1 VRCKR
6 LTESRKSTTSVASGL
21 PSGRTHRTMSI
32 GLFLLHFRPAWR
44 KYARYTTQC
53 KQSTDPGPMSVML
66 VRPGVSGFGS
76 CGSGGS
82 NLGGSPGHCPDL
94 GLWSRL
100 SLSRRRAA
108 RRPDLIRRGGHLR
121 QTLACQTILSLV
133 HLTETPAGRALVGD
147 DDGKGSLKRILV
159 AGPGSLMT
167 CADASCRV
175 RQPAFPSAGE
185 GRSSRGARWPARS
198 DTKGYSAWSPAGP
211 EQTRPPGLA
220 ARGRGHLIADMGGR
234 RGPPRPRPG
243 PGRGPMPMNGA

>member
-1 VRCKR
+1 MRWKR

-133 HLTETPAGRALVGD
+133 HLTETPAG
-147 DDGKGSLKRILV
+147 S
-159 AGPGSLMT
+159 
-167 CADASCRV
+167 
-175 RQPAFPSAGE
+175 
-185 GRSSRGARWPARS
+185 
-198 DTKGYSAWSPAGP
+198 
-211 EQTRPPGLA
+211 
-220 ARGRGHLIADMGGR
+220 
-234 RGPPRPRPG
+234 G
-243 PGRGPMPMNGA
+243 PGRRRRWKRLTEKNLSSWTRQPHDLRRCVLPSQATSIPLSRRRT